1 MTEATFP
8 LCVSEN
14 GRYLE
19 DAGGR
24 PFFYQA
30 DTAWMLPLRRTV
42 AEADEYFA
50 LKKAQGFNAI
60 QLQLTG
66 FLGMR
71 NDEGRLPFGENHDF
85 ARPDEAFFA
94 KIDRIFARAA
104 AQNLYLAVAPLW
116 SGCCGEGWAGT
127 NADGTPKPMTANGP
141 DKCRAFGQWL
151 GERYGDFQNLMW
163 ILGGD
168 NDPFNAYEEI
178 IALAEGLRAA
188 APHQLRTYH
197 AASTHSSTDV
207 FPDADW
213 LDISMTY
220 TYFRGFNKAWNK
232 VQPDVY
238 EIHAS
243 ERRKIASLVPDTETP
258 EGWPKYNQKPFF
270 LGESTYEGEH
280 GDWGSPLQIRK
291 QAWWS
296 ALTSATGHA
305 YGSANWKM
313 EDNWRELAELPG
325 AQSLKHLTNLLG
337 KFDWERTLPDDSRD
351 SIHFRPDLF
360 ADNNGAITAVGA
372 PGKKGEK
379 YFLIA
384 YIPSPRYVWVYYGDE
399 AEKMYWYDP
408 ASGETTPVTGESF
421 DSPERNAAGD
431 TDMVLVVE
439 YN

>member
-1 MTEATFP
+1 MKTKFP
-8 LCVSEN
+8 SSVSAD
-14 GRYLE
+14 GRYLI
-19 DAGGR
+19 DAAGK

-50 LKKAQGFNAI
+50 LKKTQGFNAI

-66 FLGMR
+66 FLGMK

-85 ARPDEAFFA
+85 ATPDEAFFA
-94 KIDRIFARAA
+94 KIDAIFERAA
-104 AQNLYLAVAPLW
+104 ARNLYLAVAPLW
-116 SGCCGEGWAGT
+116 SGCCGEGWAGKSE
-127 NADGTPKPMTANGP
+127 DGTPKPMNANGP
-141 DKCRAFGQWL
+141 DKCCAFGRWL
-151 GERYGDFQNLMW
+151 GERYGKFQNLMW

-168 NDPFNAYEEI
+168 NDPYNAYEEI

-238 EIHAS
+238 EVNAT
-243 ERRKIASLVPDTETP
+243 ERRKMPP
-258 EGWPKYNQKPFF
+258 KPFF
-270 LGESTYEGEH
+270 LGESTYEREH

-296 ALTSATGHA
+296 ALSGATGHA

-325 AQSLKHLTNLLG
+325 AQSLKHLA
-337 KFDWERTLPDDSRD
+337 
-351 SIHFRPDLF
+351 DLF
-360 ADNNGAITAVGA
+360 AECPWERLNPFHEWRNMDFAVDSYADNNA
-372 PGKKGEK
+372 PIYADARFLGKGQGKL
-379 YFLIA
+379 LIA
-384 YIPSPRYVWVYYGDE
+384 YLPSPRFVWAYFGGED
-399 AEKMYWYDP
+399 ARMFWYDP
-408 ASGETTPVTGESF
+408 TSGEKTPVLGYSF
-421 DSPERNAAGD
+421 NSPERNSAGD
-431 TDMVLVVE
+431 TDMVFIGE
-439 YN
+439 WN